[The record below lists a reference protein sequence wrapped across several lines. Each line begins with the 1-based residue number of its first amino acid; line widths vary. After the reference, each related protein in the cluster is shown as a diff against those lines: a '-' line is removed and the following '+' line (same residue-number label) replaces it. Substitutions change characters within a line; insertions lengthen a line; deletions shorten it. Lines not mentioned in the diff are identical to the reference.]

1 MTTIEEA
8 LGTSQRCGV
17 GGGRRASAPD
27 DSFPIAN
34 TAGNLVDIVRSH
46 DLVDRATIRRGVM
59 YQGIDGGECLD
70 DVLR

>member
-8 LGTSQRCGV
+8 LGTSQGCGV
-17 GGGRRASAPD
+17 GGRRTSTPD
-27 DSFPIAN
+27 DGFPIAN